1 MNKSKI
7 VLLAVVIAIV
17 ALIVVIVIVANG
29 GKNEEN
35 NVQNKEVENYST
47 VLDDGTKVN
56 TSEKLKETKMYGNI
70 QISNMRI
77 AKQEEMTVI
86 MADIQNTG
94 ESVLAR
100 QKVKITMLDE
110 NGETI
115 TEITPEIRELQSG
128 EVYTFSA
135 GMTEDVVN
143 AKDYTIGEP

>member
-35 NVQNKEVENYST
+35 NVQNNEVENYST

-94 ESVLAR
+94 KSV
-100 QKVKITMLDE
+100 
-110 NGETI
+110 
-115 TEITPEIRELQSG
+115 
-128 EVYTFSA
+128 
-135 GMTEDVVN
+135 
-143 AKDYTIGEP
+143 